1 VLFLYPDR
9 LKESLRKQKTAIRTD
24 SGVGTVFMVAGA
36 CNRRW
41 LHLDFAS
48 V

>member
-24 SGVGTVFMVAGA
+24 NGVGTVFMVAGA
-36 CNRRW
+36 G
-41 LHLDFAS
+41 FAQ
-48 V
+48 VPTIETWA